1 MLVACA
7 GVECRGLA
15 DSEEVWAQATNENFE
30 ESLEE
35 CDGREGISETHNLL
49 LSDQS
54 CEKAVGS
61 VEKAHRTIPIPKAL
75 HHNQIDHHQHNQR
88 P

>member
-7 GVECRGLA
+7 GSECRGLA
-15 DSEEVWAQATNENFE
+15 DSEEVWAQAANENFE

-49 LSDQS
+49 LLD
-54 CEKAVGS
+54 
-61 VEKAHRTIPIPKAL
+61 
-75 HHNQIDHHQHNQR
+75 
-88 P
+88 